1 MKAAISERQADSR
14 LAQLQ
19 YLAADEELCELLWQI
34 AALPEEARLIVRLMV
49 AHLSAGKSAA
59 S

>member
-1 MKAAISERQADSR
+1 MKAAVSERPTQNR

-19 YLAADEELCELLWQI
+19 YLASDDELCDLLWQI

-49 AHLSAGKSAA
+49 AHLSAGKPA
-59 S
+59 SS